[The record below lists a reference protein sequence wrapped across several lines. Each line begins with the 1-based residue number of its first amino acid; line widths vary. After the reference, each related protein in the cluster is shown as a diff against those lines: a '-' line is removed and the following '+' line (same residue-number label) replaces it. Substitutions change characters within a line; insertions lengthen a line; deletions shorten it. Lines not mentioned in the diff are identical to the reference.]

1 MEVGEVMWVWIALA
15 SAIAFGTKLLGYLL
29 PESFLE
35 HRKAMAV
42 MSSMTIGLLAAL
54 VAVNAV
60 TSAREVVLD
69 SRVLAVVAAAIALR
83 LKAPFIVVVLVGA
96 AVVALARL
104 AGLP

>member
-1 MEVGEVMWVWIALA
+1 MWVWIALA
-15 SAIAFGTKLLGYLL
+15 AVIAFGTKLLGYLL

-54 VAVNAV
+54 VAINAV
-60 TSAREVVLD
+60 TRGHEVVLD
-69 SRVLAVVAAAIALR
+69 SRILAVVAAVIALR
-83 LKAPFIVVVLVGA
+83 FRAPFIVVVVIGA
-96 AVVALARL
+96 ATVAVARL

>member
-1 MEVGEVMWVWIALA
+1 MWMWIALA

-42 MSSMTIGLLAAL
+42 MSSMTVGLLAAL
-54 VAVNAV
+54 VAINAV
-60 TSAREVVLD
+60 TRGHEVMLD
-69 SRVLAVVAAAIALR
+69 SRILAVVAAVVALR
-83 LKAPFIVVVLVGA
+83 FRAPFIVVVVIGA
-96 AVVALARL
+96 ATVAVARL